1 MKKLTKIIIAIALVA
16 MLFGCRQ
23 NEEKVINNVPSSKA
37 EAATI
42 DAQKKQIAE
51 LLDSFNDAAAKA
63 DFERY
68 FGYFAENAVFIGTD
82 ATEHWDK
89 NAFKEYAKPHFDKK
103 KTWNFKSIDRHIFF
117 DEAGKIAWFD
127 ELLSTQMKICR
138 GSGVLRKQGND
149 WKIEQYVLSMT
160 IPNDNSDAVTKMK
173 TPIEDELIK
182 KLTTK

>member
-1 MKKLTKIIIAIALVA
+1 MKLTIKFMLAVALVVT
-16 MLFGCRQ
+16 LFGCVK
-23 NEEKVINNVPSSKA
+23 NEETKIVNANPTPDA
-37 EAATI
+37 AATEV
-42 DAQKKQIAE
+42 QKKQIAD

-89 NAFKEYAKPHFDKK
+89 KAFMDYAKPHFDKK
-103 KTWNFKSIDRHIFF
+103 KTWNFKSIERHMFF

-138 GSGVLRKQGND
+138 GSGVVRKQGND

-173 TPIEDELIK
+173 TPIEDDLIK
-182 KLTTK
+182 KLAK